1 MRLWNKLLAV
11 VTGVPFVVLAVTH
24 EGNRRRTYPD
34 ADLPDADLLRRYLP
48 NRDHARRIDHI
59 RGLNLDEEIPPSD
72 QFRRV
77 SIECSM
83 EPLFRCPICAEDLR
97 NEQASIIASILGQ
110 YPEASLIASS
120 HKITNAVYMYFP
132 LTEENDQ
139 AVDQFVISLPGVQ
152 KLHPGEDFHANKA
165 EVVEYIGAN
174 DARETYCVT
183 GKGVRVAV

>member
-1 MRLWNKLLAV
+1 MKLWNKLLAV
-11 VTGVPFVVLAVTH
+11 VAGVPLVVLAVPQ
-24 EGNRRRTYPD
+24 EEKKRRVYPD
-34 ADLPDADLLRRYLP
+34 ADLRRRYLP
-48 NRDHARRIDHI
+48 NRDHARRINHI
-59 RGLNLDEEIPPSD
+59 RGLNLDEEPPPRD

-77 SIECSM
+77 SIQCST

-97 NEQASIIASILGQ
+97 DEQAATIASILGQ

-120 HKITNAVYMYFP
+120 HKITNAVFMYFP
-132 LTEENDQ
+132 LTENDQ
-139 AVDQFVISLPGVQ
+139 AVDQFVISLPGV
-152 KLHPGEDFHANKA
+152 LRLYPGEDFRANIA

>member
-1 MRLWNKLLAV
+1 MKLWNKLLALV
-11 VTGVPFVVLAVTH
+11 AGVPLIALAVTH
-24 EGNRRRTYPD
+24 EENKRRTYPD
-34 ADLPDADLLRRYLP
+34 ADSRRRYLP
-48 NRDHARRIDHI
+48 NRDHAGRIDHI
-59 RGLNLDEEIPPSD
+59 RGLNLDEETPPSD

-77 SIECSM
+77 SIVCST

-97 NEQASIIASILGQ
+97 NEQTSIIASILGK

-120 HKITNAVYMYFP
+120 RKITNAVFMYFP
-132 LTEENDQ
+132 LTENDQ

-152 KLHPGEDFHANKA
+152 RLHQGEDFQANVA

>member
-1 MRLWNKLLAV
+1 MKLWNKLLALV
-11 VTGVPFVVLAVTH
+11 VGVPLVVLAVTH
-24 EGNRRRTYPD
+24 EENKRRIYPE
-34 ADLPDADLLRRYLP
+34 ADLRSRYLP
-48 NRDHARRIDHI
+48 NRDRARRIDHI
-59 RGLNLDEEIPPSD
+59 RGLNLDEETPPSD

-77 SIECSM
+77 SIECST
-83 EPLFRCPICAEDLR
+83 EPLFRCPVCAEHLR

-120 HKITNAVYMYFP
+120 HKITNAVFMYFP
-132 LTEENDQ
+132 LTENDK

-152 KLHPGEDFHANKA
+152 RLYPGEDFKANLA